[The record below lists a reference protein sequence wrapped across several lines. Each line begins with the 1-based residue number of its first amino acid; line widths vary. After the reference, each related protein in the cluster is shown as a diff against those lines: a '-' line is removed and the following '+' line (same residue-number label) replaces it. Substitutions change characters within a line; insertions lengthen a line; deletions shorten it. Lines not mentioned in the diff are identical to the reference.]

1 MNGMIRTE
9 NHGTVSRGGVEG
21 NILTATNQINRTQ
34 AELDGFNSELPDL
47 DTALGLATADLIDP
61 TGAVNEAQTGLDN
74 CIEALSTAEENMI
87 EPREAVSIAE
97 LALDGDVEQTQTDL
111 DNANNILAEFQLS
124 LDVCNNAKDS
134 AQTAL
139 DEANAIFEPFQTAYD
154 EANQNYTSKQGEI
167 TGSES
172 RLVGYNESKTLWESY
187 L

>member
-1 MNGMIRTE
+1 MNGMIQTE

-61 TGAVNEAQTGLDN
+61 TGAVNEAQTNLD
-74 CIEALSTAEENMI
+74 EAE
-87 EPREAVSIAE
+87 
-97 LALDGDVEQTQTDL
+97 GDDIT
-111 DNANNILAEFQLS
+111 I
-124 LDVCNNAKDS
+124 

-139 DEANAIFEPFQTAYD
+139 DEANAILEPFQTAYD